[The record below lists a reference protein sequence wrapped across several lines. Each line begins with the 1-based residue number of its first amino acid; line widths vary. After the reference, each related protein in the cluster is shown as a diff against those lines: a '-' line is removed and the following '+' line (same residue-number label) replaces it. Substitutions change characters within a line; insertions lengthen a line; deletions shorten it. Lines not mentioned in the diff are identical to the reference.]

1 MLFWHFLWQKRRTFL
16 CLMLFF
22 VIFFVSFLLYDLP
35 LAAVLYPTALC
46 LAVGL
51 LFLAADFIRF
61 FKRHR
66 LLSAFPVSPDFPA
79 DRLPAPQSV
88 EETDYQALL
97 FRLSEENRKLLSDA
111 ERSLHDMMDYYTL
124 WVHQIKT
131 PIAAMRLQ
139 LQSEDTPAARAQLSE
154 LFRIEQY
161 VEMVL
166 TYLRLDSDATDYCF
180 SACELDSILRRSLR
194 KYAGEFIHRKL
205 TLKFTPTGMLVI
217 TDEKW
222 LAFVVEQLLSNALK
236 YTPAGGEIRI
246 YKEEPLTLC
255 IEDTGIG
262 IAPEDLPRIFEKGY
276 TGQNGRC
283 DLRASG
289 IGLYLC
295 RRICKNL
302 GVDIRA
308 ESHPEQGTVIRLNLS
323 QKKFLLE

>member
-35 LAAVLYPTALC
+35 LAAVLYPSALC
-46 LAVGL
+46 LAVGF

-61 FKRHR
+61 SKRHR
-66 LLSAFPVSPDFPA
+66 LLSAFPVSPDFPT

-97 FRLSEENRKLLSDA
+97 CRLSEENRKLLSDA
-111 ERSLHDMMDYYTL
+111 EHSLHDMMDYYTL

-166 TYLRLDSDATDYCF
+166 TYLRLDSEATDYCF
-180 SACELDSILRRSLR
+180 SACELDSVLRRSLR

-205 TLKFTPTGMLVI
+205 TLKFTPTEMLVT

-276 TGQNGRC
+276 TGQNGRV
-283 DLRASG
+283 DQRASG
-289 IGLYLC
+289 LGLYLSARAC
-295 RRICKNL
+295 RNL
-302 GVDIRA
+302 GITLTA
-308 ESHPEQGTVIRLNLS
+308 ESTMGQGTAMRLGFAEHPLR
-323 QKKFLLE
+323 LE